1 MVEKDYE
8 KLFVLVTLEQK
19 QWLEQQA
26 KAEDRSVAWIVRKTI
41 DIARSNIA
49 CE

>member
-1 MVEKDYE
+1 MGDKYCA
-8 KLFVLVTLEQK
+8 KLYVLITPEQK